1 MRARRSRVRGCQAGV
16 VPSPYSDLSRP
27 PLRAGALAEALLA
40 PAGPFARL
48 EVLQSVGSTN
58 AELAARAA
66 EDRDGS
72 AWPHLS
78 VITADHQSAGRG
90 RLGRTWGAPP
100 RSSLAVSVLLRP
112 SAVEVPVDRWSWLP
126 LLAGL
131 SAVSTLRRVAGVAAE
146 LKWPNDVL
154 VDGRKVAGVLAEVV
168 PATAGSAGAAEVV
181 PATSAP
187 AGVVVGVGLNV
198 SVTAAELPVP
208 TATSLALLG
217 AASTD
222 RDVLLRALLRTLA
235 DDVARWTAARGS
247 AVDSGLAAR
256 VREVCGTLG
265 REVSVE
271 LPGGGAVA
279 GTAEGLDDDG
289 RLLVRRPPGASPAPR
304 GGELV
309 AVHAG
314 DVVHLR

>member
-1 MRARRSRVRGCQAGV
+1 MV
-16 VPSPYSDLSRP
+16 SPYSDLSRP
-27 PLRAGALAEALLA
+27 PLRPGPLGEALLA

-48 EVLQSVGSTN
+48 EVLETVGSTN
-58 AELAARAA
+58 AELAARAREGEA
-66 EDRDGS
+66 

-78 VITADHQSAGRG
+78 VLTADHQSAGRG
-90 RLGRTWGAPP
+90 RLGRTWSAPP

-112 SAVEVPVDRWSWLP
+112 GAGVPAERWSWLP

-131 SAVSTLRRVAGVAAE
+131 AAVTTLGRVAGVAAE

-154 VDGRKVAGVLAEVV
+154 VEGRKVAGVLAEVV
-168 PATAGSAGAAEVV
+168 PGTDPDPDLGAG
-181 PATSAP
+181 AP
-187 AGVVVGVGLNV
+187 AGVVLGVGLNV
-198 SVTAAELPVP
+198 SLTAAELPVP
-208 TATSLALLG
+208 TATSLVLLG

-235 DDVARWTAARGS
+235 DDVARWTAAGGS
-247 AVDSGLAAR
+247 AAGSGLAAR
-256 VREVCGTLG
+256 VREACGTLG

-271 LPGGGAVA
+271 LPGRGPLT

-289 RLLVRRPPGASPAPR
+289 RLLVRRPAGSGD
-304 GGELV
+304 GGGGGGGPV
-309 AVHAG
+309 AVDAG

>member
-1 MRARRSRVRGCQAGV
+1 MS
-16 VPSPYSDLSRP
+16 SPYSDLTRP

-40 PAGPFARL
+40 PAGPLARL
-48 EVLQSVGSTN
+48 EVLEAVGSTN
-58 AELAARAA
+58 AALAERAA
-66 EDRDGS
+66 GGPDGEE

-78 VITADHQSAGRG
+78 VLTADHQSAGRG
-90 RLGRTWGAPP
+90 RLGRTWSAPP

-112 SAVEVPVDRWSWLP
+112 GDAGVPAQRWSWLP

-131 SAVSTLRRVAGVAAE
+131 SVVSTLRRTARVPAE
-146 LKWPNDVL
+146 VKWPNDVL
-154 VDGRKVAGVLAEVV
+154 VGDRKVAGVLAEVV
-168 PATAGSAGAAEVV
+168 PG
-181 PATSAP
+181 
-187 AGVVVGVGLNV
+187 GVVVGVGLNV
-198 SVTAAELPVP
+198 TLTAAELPVP

-222 RDVLLRALLRTLA
+222 RDVLVRALLRTLA
-235 DDVARWTAARGS
+235 DDVGRWTAAGGS
-247 AVDSGLAAR
+247 AAASGLAAR

-271 LPGGGAVA
+271 LPGGGALT

-289 RLLVRRPPGASPAPR
+289 RLLVRRPPVPGHAGGAGGGA
-304 GGELV
+304 GELV
-309 AVHAG
+309 PVDAG